1 MITHDIEKALHEKFF
16 VRLFNKDDAEQL
28 MSILLENEYF
38 KTDASVTF
46 NAFRRGKNVWPEH
59 GKNLVVNKRH
69 CGFANMH
76 RVLTVTEVFYD
87 DFLDF
92 LQNESG
98 DKMHVSSD
106 EFSAAFAAL
115 IE

>member
-1 MITHDIEKALHEKFF
+1 MIVHDVKQALREQFF
-16 VRLFNKDDAEQL
+16 VRIFYKNDAEQL
-28 MSILLENEYF
+28 MSVLLDSEYF

-69 CGFANMH
+69 CGFATIH
-76 RVLTVTEVFYD
+76 RVLKCPEVPYD

-92 LQNESG
+92 LQNGSG